1 MPDLLTKSAF
11 GDEAVAAYKKF
22 LSGAPLSEKEPTN
35 DNPQARLQGKVR
47 KLEAGMQKWK
57 QEGRDLSPVGKI
69 LQEFE
74 PLMRQGK
81 LPEAEAVL
89 DRAIERLRGKTM
101 QGPKQGVPPQQPG
114 KDPRAT
120 KPRPN
125 E

>member
-1 MPDLLTKSAF
+1 MAQFPT
-11 GDEAVAAYKKF
+11 AVDKF
-22 LSGAPLSEKEPTN
+22 QAGA
-35 DNPQARLQGKVR
+35 
-47 KLEAGMQKWK
+47 QKWQ
-57 QEGRDLSPVGKI
+57 QEGRDLSPVGRI
-69 LQEFE
+69 MQEFE
-74 PLMRQGK
+74 PLMKQGK

-101 QGPKQGVPPQQPG
+101 QGPEQGVPPQQPG